1 MVCPFFV
8 PDDSPRILY
17 SSALNELMCS
27 VSGWLCKV
35 RLSDPAEFESLLE
48 EKAYKAHCEGE
59 GEGDS

>member
-1 MVCPFFV
+1 
-8 PDDSPRILY
+8 
-17 SSALNELMCS
+17 MCS

-35 RLSDPAEFESLLE
+35 RLSAPAEFESLLE